1 MGKRYASCMGIM
13 ALSTTSLFADFSYR
27 ETSKITG
34 GMVAGMMKIAGAFS
48 KAAREPMDA
57 TVAVKGNKL
66 VHRGSTH
73 MSLIDLDA
81 KTITTVDLQKK
92 QYSVMTF
99 EEMRQAMENMA
110 KKMKQDSSADMKMRV
125 SAEPTGKTKE
135 ISGYNAKEVLM
146 KISMDIQDQKSKQ
159 SGSMVVYTD
168 LWIAENVAGYS
179 EIAGFYKR
187 MSEQLNWTPGGG
199 MFMQQPEIAKG
210 MAEAF
215 KEVSKMNGAP
225 VFQKVSMGP
234 EGMAP
239 PNADAPAPA
248 AEQKQQQPK
257 PNVGNAIGG
266 ALGGR
271 LGGLGGLGRK
281 KQQDPPPQEQ
291 SQQQPPPQQGSG
303 ATGSMIEM
311 ETTYSNF
318 APTAD
323 ASLFDIPAGFKQVES
338 DMKKI
343 K

>member
-1 MGKRYASCMGIM
+1 MGNRYVSLVGVM
-13 ALSTTSLFADFSYR
+13 ALSATSLFADFSYR
-27 ETSKITG
+27 ESTKITG
-34 GMVAGMMKIAGAFS
+34 GMMAGMMKIAGAFS

-66 VHRGSTH
+66 VHRGTNAI
-73 MSLIDLDA
+73 SLIDLDA
-81 KTITTVDLQKK
+81 RTITSVDMQRK

-99 EEMRQAMENMA
+99 EEMKQAMENMA
-110 KKMKQDSSADMKMRV
+110 KKMKQDSKVDMKMRV

-135 ISGYNAKEVLM
+135 ISGYNAKEILM
-146 KISMDIQDQKSKQ
+146 KIAMDVQDQKNKQ
-159 SGSMVVYTD
+159 GGSMVVYTD

-179 EIAGFYKR
+179 EVADFYKR

-199 MFMQQPEIAKG
+199 MFAQQPEVAKG

-215 KEVSKMNGAP
+215 KEVAKMNGAP
-225 VFQKVSMGP
+225 VFQKMSMGP

-239 PNADAPAPA
+239 PSSDGPTPA
-248 AEQKQQQPK
+248 AQQEQKQQPK
-257 PNVGNAIGG
+257 PNVGAALGG

-291 SQQQPPPQQGSG
+291 PQQQSQQQASG
-303 ATGSMIEM
+303 GAGSMIEM

-323 ASLFDIPAGFKQVES
+323 AGLFEIPAGFKQVES
-338 DMKKI
+338 ELKKI